1 MPAEGGSATKPS
13 PNRILM
19 GSVALTGITMMSSC
33 MTSRTKRSTRQAK
46 CRAEGRELSAQLA
59 AKLDSF
65 RAMLFRSRPHIR
77 IQKEETGVVTMS
89 DLASTSRVAP
99 PPRRHGRRGGFGWAD
114 VKRARP
120 YLFAG
125 PRPGCR
131 PHVFQARTHRRPQLS
146 GPMSSAEGVGRAASF
161 WADAV
166 AGQVR
171 PPRPCTPLAFP
182 LGPEQ

>member
-1 MPAEGGSATKPS
+1 
-13 PNRILM
+13 M

-99 PPRRHGRRGGFGWAD
+99 PPVAMDVGGAL
-114 VKRARP
+114 V
-120 YLFAG
+120 
-125 PRPGCR
+125 
-131 PHVFQARTHRRPQLS
+131 
-146 GPMSSAEGVGRAASF
+146 GPMLSAHAPTYLPDPGRAA
-161 WADAV
+161 
-166 AGQVR
+166 
-171 PPRPCTPLAFP
+171 
-182 LGPEQ
+182 GPTCSRRERTGDRNSLVL